1 MRRLAKWQEKHG
13 EGDDFTG
20 RRAFGEHPERWQDRF
35 EGMRQN
41 MWARNNGQDAPRDS
55 MASASPMVGNGNGHV
70 AGQGYPAGQMISTG
84 QPGVTQQGYEPPA
97 YPAPTA
103 RV

>member
-20 RRAFGEHPERWQDRF
+20 RGAFSEHPERWQDRF

-41 MWARNNGQDAPRDS
+41 MWARNNGQDLPRDS
-55 MASASPMVGNGNGHV
+55 MASASPMVGNG
-70 AGQGYPAGQMISTG
+70 QGYPAGQMVSTG
-84 QPGVTQQGYEPPA
+84 QPGVTYPQHQQGYEAPA